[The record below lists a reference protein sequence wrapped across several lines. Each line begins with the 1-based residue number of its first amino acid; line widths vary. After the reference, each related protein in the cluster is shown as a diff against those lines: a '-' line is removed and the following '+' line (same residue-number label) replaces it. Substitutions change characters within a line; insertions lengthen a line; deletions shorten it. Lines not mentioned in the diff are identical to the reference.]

1 MLNFFD
7 AIIDYIELIWG
18 YFMNFINT
26 TLTTIMTLAS
36 VSTFLT
42 NAINFFPSILV
53 TSAVIVI
60 AIVVARFILGR

>member
-18 YFMNFINT
+18 YFMNIIDT
-26 TLTTIMTLAS
+26 TLTTLMTLAS
-36 VSTFLT
+36 VSGFLT
-42 NAINFFPSILV
+42 NAIFFFPAILM

-60 AIVVARFILGR
+60 AIVIARFILGR

>member
-7 AIIDYIELIWG
+7 VIVDYIELIWG
-18 YFMNFINT
+18 YFMNIINT

-42 NAINFFPSILV
+42 NAIVFFPSILV

-60 AIVVARFILGR
+60 AIVVARFVLGR